1 MLDSHR
7 STRRN
12 GFDTIVVGG
21 GSAGCVLASRLSEDG
36 GRNVLLLE
44 AGGWDRSPYLRIPA
58 GTLKI
63 AKSYDWRYAAE
74 PDDTRA
80 GLVDHWAA
88 GRVLG
93 GGSSINGMMWVR
105 GHRADFDG
113 WAAAGCDG
121 WSAADVQPYF
131 EKSETFENGPAP
143 GRGLSG
149 PVHVAFPRSPQPV
162 TEVFIRAAQQA
173 GYGWNDDFNG
183 AAQEGVSRGQGSLR
197 RGWRHSTV
205 RAYLAPAGHRR
216 NLTIRTGA
224 VVHRVLFDGTR
235 AAGVEYSTGGGDVQ
249 SVKCRGEVILS
260 AGTFAS
266 PKLLMLSGIGP
277 AGPLRAHGI
286 EVLCDRPGVGQN
298 LQEHPYATLMYG
310 VSLHT
315 LNRDL
320 NPVGIARHGLSFVF
334 RGRGALAT
342 PFGHGIVFGHLDGG
356 DQGPS
361 DLQITFAPFGV
372 GAGKGR
378 LAETLRALAEAS
390 DKAGDDA
397 GEEPAHRHDVHD
409 MGLLPESSV
418 TVMACVLHPRGRG
431 AVRLRSADPAASP
444 VIDHRLFAEP
454 EDVRAMGAACRAVR
468 AIFDATALKEVVTGE
483 LLPGDAVQSS
493 ADWDRF
499 VRRFGF
505 RGEHGVGTCRM
516 GRDEDAVVDPQLRV
530 VGVEGLRVVDASVMP
545 AVPSGNT
552 NAPTIMIAE
561 RGADFI
567 RGALPS

>member
-1 MLDSHR
+1 M
-7 STRRN
+7 
-12 GFDTIVVGG
+12 
-21 GSAGCVLASRLSEDG
+21 
-36 GRNVLLLE
+36 
-44 AGGWDRSPYLRIPA
+44 
-58 GTLKI
+58 
-63 AKSYDWRYAAE
+63 
-74 PDDTRA
+74 
-80 GLVDHWAA
+80 
-88 GRVLG
+88 
-93 GGSSINGMMWVR
+93 
-105 GHRADFDG
+105 
-113 WAAAGCDG
+113 
-121 WSAADVQPYF
+121 
-131 EKSETFENGPAP
+131 
-143 GRGLSG
+143 
-149 PVHVAFPRSPQPV
+149 
-162 TEVFIRAAQQA
+162 
-173 GYGWNDDFNG
+173 
-183 AAQEGVSRGQGSLR
+183 
-197 RGWRHSTV
+197 
-205 RAYLAPAGHRR
+205 
-216 NLTIRTGA
+216 
-224 VVHRVLFDGTR
+224 
-235 AAGVEYSTGGGDVQ
+235 
-249 SVKCRGEVILS
+249 
-260 AGTFAS
+260 
-266 PKLLMLSGIGP
+266 
-277 AGPLRAHGI
+277 
-286 EVLCDRPGVGQN
+286 
-298 LQEHPYATLMYG
+298 
-310 VSLHT
+310 
-315 LNRDL
+315 
-320 NPVGIARHGLSFVF
+320 
-334 RGRGALAT
+334 
-342 PFGHGIVFGHLDGG
+342 VFGHLNGG